1 LGDNAVPDFGNL
13 LRDLLR
19 QWEDA
24 GNALGGE
31 AMKTAEFSQAINQAI
46 GFSVSAKEFVSE
58 MTGKHLA
65 ALNLPTRADV
75 TALAEKLQAIENQI
89 AEIKLALARDQRG
102 EATTGA
108 VVRPTRNR
116 QPTARQDPSTRP
128 FDGQA

>member
-1 LGDNAVPDFGNL
+1 MGDNAVPDFWNL
-13 LRDLLR
+13 WCDLLR

-31 AMKTAEFSQAINQAI
+31 AMKTAEFSQAMNEAI
-46 GFSVSAKEFVSE
+46 GFSVTAKEFVSE

-89 AEIKLALARDQRG
+89 TEIKLTLGRDQRG

-116 QPTARQDPSTRP
+116 QPTARQDHSTRP
-128 FDGQA
+128 VD